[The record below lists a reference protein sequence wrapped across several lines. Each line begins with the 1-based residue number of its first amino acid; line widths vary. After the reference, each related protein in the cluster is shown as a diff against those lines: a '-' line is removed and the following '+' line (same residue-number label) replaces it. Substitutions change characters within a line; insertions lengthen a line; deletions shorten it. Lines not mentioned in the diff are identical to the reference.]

1 MKRFVKWTIL
11 ILCIIVLMTVI
22 GLIIAPN
29 FIDINKYKPT
39 IEDKVAKA
47 IGRPFSIDGNL
58 KLRLFPVAKVSFSD
72 LHIGNPKGFK
82 EKDFVSLK
90 SFDVQIKLLPLLLS
104 RDLQVKRFVM
114 KEPKVL
120 LIKAKNG
127 NVNWQFE
134 KLTTSSS
141 KEIELKEKDV
151 ELKRSTKVST
161 ELPLKKLSV
170 DEFAITDAAILWID
184 QATGKKTGIT
194 GINLRLKNVSFTKPV
209 GFELTA
215 KLEGNP
221 IKIIGQIGPLGKT
234 PGKGI
239 VAVNI
244 NLMAFKELNLSLK
257 GKVKDI
263 SSQNPSY
270 EFALNLRPFSLR
282 KVLSKLSEVP
292 LRLSDPNALQ
302 KISLSAHI
310 KGTAKEV
317 SIKQGI
323 FVLDQSKM
331 NFWLSAKEFK
341 KPNIAFDINIDKINI
356 DRYIPVT
363 YKTKTKPKKKVVI
376 TKKSKT
382 PAPKTAKKAVSI
394 DYTPLK
400 KLEMDGKITVG
411 TLIAKKIRLQNI
423 YAKIMAKDGL
433 LQIKPMS
440 MDMYKGKMLLNAMVN
455 VKDKIPVTKLAM
467 NINHVL
473 IGQLIKDMIKEE
485 LLTGNFD
492 MKLVLNMKGDTPEQ
506 IISSL
511 NGNGDLLIK
520 DGAIIGIDL
529 SGMIQNIKAAF
540 GLAKARK
547 LKKKTIFSVIKS
559 KFVIKNGIFQTKETQ
574 LISPNL
580 KVSSIGN
587 ANLKK
592 QTLNFRINPEYI
604 KNPEKSI
611 SVPVIVSGTFSSPR
625 FAPDLKGIAK
635 ETIFK
640 KLFKKKTKEGEKENS
655 IEEMGKELLKG
666 IFGR

>member
-1 MKRFVKWTIL
+1 MKRFIKWTIL
-11 ILCIIVLMTVI
+11 ILCIIVLMIVI

-29 FIDINKYKPT
+29 FINIDKYKPM
-39 IEDKVAKA
+39 IEKKVAKA
-47 IGRPFSIDGNL
+47 IGRPFSINGNL

-90 SFDVQIKLLPLLLS
+90 SFDVQIKLIPFLLS

-114 KEPKVL
+114 KEPKVV

-127 NVNWQFE
+127 KVNWQFE
-134 KLTTSSS
+134 KLTAPS
-141 KEIELKEKDV
+141 KGRIELKEKDV
-151 ELKRSTKVST
+151 ELKKNTKVST
-161 ELPLKKLSV
+161 ELPIKKLSV

-184 QATGKKTGIT
+184 QVTGKKTGIT
-194 GINLRLKNVSFTKPV
+194 GINLRLKNISFTKPI

-221 IKIIGQIGPLGKT
+221 IKITGQAGPLGKI

-239 VAVNI
+239 MPVNI
-244 NLMAFKELNLSLK
+244 SLMAFKELNLSMK

-263 SSQNPSY
+263 SSKNPSY

-292 LRLSDPNALQ
+292 LRFSDPNALQ

-310 KGTAKEV
+310 KGTAKQV

-341 KPNIAFDINIDKINI
+341 KPNLAFEINLDKINV
-356 DRYIPVT
+356 DHYIPIT
-363 YKTKTKPKKKVVI
+363 YKPKKKAKKMAI
-376 TKKSKT
+376 TKEKSTSTKIR
-382 PAPKTAKKAVSI
+382 KKRAI
-394 DYTPLK
+394 DYAPLR
-400 KLEMDGKITVG
+400 KLEMDGKIKIG
-411 TLIAKKIRLQNI
+411 TLIVKKIRLQNT
-423 YAKIMAKDGL
+423 YMKLTAKDGL

-455 VKDKIPVTKLAM
+455 VKGKIPDTKLAL

-473 IGQLIKDMIKEE
+473 IGQLIKDMLKED
-485 LLTGNFD
+485 LLTGTFD
-492 MKLVLNMKGDTPEQ
+492 MKVALRMKGDTSEQ

-540 GLAKARK
+540 GLAQARE

-559 KFVIKNGIFQTKETQ
+559 KFVIKNGVFQTKETQ
-574 LISPNL
+574 LISPHL
-580 KVSSIGN
+580 KVSSIGK

-592 QTLNFRINPEYI
+592 QTLSFRINPEYI

-611 SVPVIVSGTFSSPR
+611 AVPVIVSGTFSSPR

-635 ETIFK
+635 EMIFK
-640 KLFKKKTKEGEKENS
+640 KLFKKKAKEEKENP

-666 IFGR
+666 IFGQ